1 MQLTLSKLTQ
11 TFNPARFLPGLT
23 AGLVAGV
30 LTIVIQISLA
40 ALIFS
45 GDLSTYLPQG
55 IGFTLFGSIVI
66 GSVVALTSSYPG
78 SVATPQDSPVAIL
91 AIVAA
96 AIASQMPAS
105 APAESTFFTVAAAL
119 VVTSLLT
126 GIFFL
131 ALGAFKLGDLIRYV
145 PYPVVGGFL
154 AGTGWLLVQGGIGV
168 MADAS
173 LSLAQLPAL
182 VQPATLVRWVPGLLF
197 AIVLLAILRRY
208 SHFLIV
214 PTMLA
219 VSIGLFYAFLGMAH
233 LSVAEAEAQGWLL
246 GSFPQAGLWQP
257 LPLSALSQVNWPV
270 IFGQL
275 GSVGTIMVI
284 GAVSLLLNA
293 SGLEL
298 ATQRDIDLDRELR
311 SAGIANCIAG
321 LTGSP
326 VGFQT
331 LSESALGYK
340 LGATSR
346 LVGLVMAM
354 SCGVMLLAGGSLVS
368 FFPKLVAGGLL
379 VFLGLAFL
387 VEWVYDA
394 WFKLSRAEYLIVL
407 LITLVMALVGVLEG
421 VGLGLMLAVI
431 LFVVDYSRVG
441 VVKHVFSGANYSS
454 RVERPRLYRQLLH
467 QKGQWLY
474 ILELQGFIF
483 FGTANGL
490 LDQLRRR
497 LSAPGLPSPRFV
509 VLDFRRV
516 SGLDAS
522 AVLSFAKLKQLAQA
536 RNLALIFT
544 QLPPQLQRR
553 LEREVFAGADDAMW
567 HVFPDLDRGVEWCE
581 EQMIQDFASVGL
593 SGQTRTARQ
602 RLEETLAGLGRPL
615 SWWGQLESEDK
626 QPRPKPASA
635 SIIESLMNYLERKDV
650 EAGYCLIREG
660 DAFTALYFIGDGQVT
675 TERIYPDGR
684 KLRLRTMGAGT
695 VVGEV
700 GMYLGSKASAS
711 VVTDRPSTIYSLSSD
726 ALSQMEEADPATA
739 AAFHKFMAQLLSER
753 LVNATDTL
761 QSALE

>member
-1 MQLTLSKLTQ
+1 MQTTLSKLMQ
-11 TFNPARFLPGLT
+11 AISPARFLPGLT

-30 LTIVIQISLA
+30 LIIVIEISFA

-45 GDLSTYLPQG
+45 GDLSAYISQG
-55 IGFTLFGSIVI
+55 IGFTLFGALVI
-66 GSVVALTSSYPG
+66 SVVVALTSSYPG
-78 SVATPQDSPVAIL
+78 AVALPQDSPAAIL
-91 AIVAA
+91 AIAAA

-105 APAESTFFTVAAAL
+105 APAASTFFTVVAAL

-126 GIFFL
+126 GIFFV
-131 ALGAFKLGDLIRYV
+131 ALGVFKLGGLIRYV

-168 MADAS
+168 MADVS
-173 LSLAQLPAL
+173 LGLAQLSAL
-182 VQPATLVRWVPGLLF
+182 VQPATLARWAPGLLF
-197 AIVLLAILRRY
+197 AIALLVVLRRY

-214 PTMLA
+214 PTMLLA
-219 VSIGLFYAFLGMAH
+219 SIGLFYAFLAVIH
-233 LSVAEAEAQGWLL
+233 LPVAEAEAQGWLL
-246 GSFPQAGLWQP
+246 GPFPQAGLWQP
-257 LPLSALSQVNWPV
+257 LPFSALSQINWPV
-270 IFGQL
+270 ILGQL
-275 GSVGTIMVI
+275 GSVGTVMAI
-284 GAVSLLLNA
+284 GVVSLLLNA

-298 ATQRDIDLDRELR
+298 AARRDIDLDRELR

-326 VGFQT
+326 VGYQA
-331 LSESALGYK
+331 LSLSALGLK

-346 LVGLVMAM
+346 LVGLVAGAL
-354 SCGVMLLAGGSLVS
+354 CGVMLFAGGSLIS

-394 WFKLSRAEYLIVL
+394 WFKLSRAEYLIVI
-407 LITLVMALVGVLEG
+407 LITLAMALVGVLQG
-421 VGLGLMLAVI
+421 VGLGLVLAVI

-441 VVKHVFSGANYSS
+441 VVKHVFSGTNYSS
-454 RVERPRLYRQLLH
+454 RVERPRLYKQLLR

-483 FGTANGL
+483 FGTANRL
-490 LDQLRRR
+490 LDQVRQR
-497 LSAPGLPSPRFV
+497 LSAPGLPAPHFV

-522 AVLSFAKLKQLAQA
+522 AVLSFAKLKQLAQG
-536 RNLALIFT
+536 RNLTLIFT
-544 QLPPQLQRR
+544 QLAPQLQRR
-553 LEREVFAGADDAMW
+553 LEREVFTGADNAAW

-581 EQMIQDFASVGL
+581 EQMIQDFADVGL
-593 SGQTRTARQ
+593 SGQARTARQ

-626 QPRPKPASA
+626 QHRPKPASTP
-635 SIIESLMNYLERKDV
+635 IIESLMKYLEREDV
-650 EAGYCLIREG
+650 EAGYYLIREG
-660 DAFTALYFIGDGQVT
+660 DAFTSLYFIADGQVT
-675 TERIYPDGR
+675 TERGYPDGR
-684 KLRLRTMGAGT
+684 KIRLRTMGAGT

-711 VVTDRPSTIYSLSSD
+711 VAADRPSTIYRLSSD
-726 ALSQMEEADPATA
+726 KLSEMEKADPAIA
-739 AAFHKFMAQLLSER
+739 AAFHRFMAQLLSER
-753 LVNATDTL
+753 LVSVTDTL